1 MSTEERS
8 VNQPEEQP
16 SLSEQRLI
24 RRAKLKELQDAGQ
37 DPFQITKFV
46 VKHHSADIKEGFEA
60 LEGAMTSVA
69 GRIMSKRGMGKAVF
83 CDLQDGKGRIQ
94 LYVRVDE
101 LGEEAFAKFKK
112 TDIGDIVGVEGEVFK
127 TKRGEISVKAHKVT
141 LLSKSLQPLPEK
153 FHGLTDKEMRY
164 RQRYVDLIMNE
175 DVRRAF
181 RIRTAFIKHMRRYLD
196 ERDYLEVETPV
207 LNTISG
213 GATARPFITH
223 HNTLDIDMYMRIAT
237 ELNLKRLT
245 VGGFERVYE
254 IGPVFRAEKHATQRH
269 LNEYTSL
276 DLEMG
281 FLRSFTDLMALEQ
294 GFLRRLVALLRQEY
308 AGELALLGAELPD
321 AQHIPAVRFD
331 EAKRLAAE
339 AYGYA
344 IREPYDLEPEEE
356 QHIGRYAKE
365 VWGSDFVFVTH
376 YPGRKRPFYTMD
388 DPEDPRYTLSFDLLF
403 RGMEI
408 TTGGQRIHNYGQQV
422 EKLKARGMEPED
434 FSGYLLFHK
443 HGAPPHGGLGIGL
456 ERLTMKLCGLE
467 NVREA
472 SLFPRD
478 QSRLEP

>member
-1 MSTEERS
+1 ME
-8 VNQPEEQP
+8 V
-16 SLSEQRLI
+16 L
-24 RRAKLKELQDAGQ
+24 A
-37 DPFQITKFV
+37 TKFDAAV
-46 VKHHSADIKEGFEA
+46 VGRNNRAVTLHGMVHALRDLGGVTFLTLRTREGLVQCVCPRRPEGVREECAVSVSGVLRPEPRAPGGAELAEA
-60 LEGAMTSVA
+60 RFTVLSRPAAPPPVPLSKKSSVSLDTELSLRPVTLRA
-69 GRIMSKRGMGKAVF
+69 PRARAVF
-83 CDLQDGKGRIQ
+83 RIQ
-94 LYVRVDE
+94 AAVC
-101 LGEEAFAKFKK
+101 
-112 TDIGDIVGVEGEVFK
+112 
-127 TKRGEISVKAHKVT
+127 
-141 LLSKSLQPLPEK
+141 
-153 FHGLTDKEMRY
+153 
-164 RQRYVDLIMNE
+164 
-175 DVRRAF
+175 RAF
-181 RIRTAFIKHMRRYLD
+181 REFLQEEGFTEIHTPKLGRAGAEGGSSQFRLD
-196 ERDYLEVETPV
+196 YFGRKAV
-207 LNTISG
+207 LAQSPQLYKQ
-213 GATARPFITH
+213 A
-223 HNTLDIDMYMRIAT
+223 M
-237 ELNLKRLT
+237 
-245 VGGFERVYE
+245 VGVFERVYE

-281 FLRSFTDLMALEQ
+281 FLHSFTDLMALEQ

-321 AQHIPAVRFD
+321 AEHIPAVRFD

-456 ERLTMKLCGLE
+456 ERLTMQLCGLD
-467 NVREA
+467 NIRRA

-478 QSRLEP
+478 RTRLEP

>member
-1 MSTEERS
+1 MEVLATKFDAAVVGRNNRAVTLHGMVHALRDLGGVTFLTLRTREGLVQCVCPRRPEGVREECAVS
-8 VNQPEEQP
+8 VSGLLRPEPRAPGGAELAEARFTVLSRP
-16 SLSEQRLI
+16 AAPPPVPLSKKSSLSMDTELSLRPVTL
-24 RRAKLKELQDAGQ
+24 RAPRA
-37 DPFQITKFV
+37 
-46 VKHHSADIKEGFEA
+46 
-60 LEGAMTSVA
+60 
-69 GRIMSKRGMGKAVF
+69 RAVF
-83 CDLQDGKGRIQ
+83 RIQ
-94 LYVRVDE
+94 AAVC
-101 LGEEAFAKFKK
+101 
-112 TDIGDIVGVEGEVFK
+112 
-127 TKRGEISVKAHKVT
+127 
-141 LLSKSLQPLPEK
+141 
-153 FHGLTDKEMRY
+153 
-164 RQRYVDLIMNE
+164 
-175 DVRRAF
+175 RAF
-181 RIRTAFIKHMRRYLD
+181 REFLQGEGFTEIHTPKLGRAGAEGGSSQFRV
-196 ERDYLEVETPV
+196 DYFGRKAV
-207 LNTISG
+207 LAQSPQLYKQ
-213 GATARPFITH
+213 A
-223 HNTLDIDMYMRIAT
+223 M
-237 ELNLKRLT
+237 
-245 VGGFERVYE
+245 VGVFERVYE

-294 GFLRRLVALLRQEY
+294 GFLRRLVDLLRREY

-331 EAKRLAAE
+331 EAKRLAAD

-403 RGMEI
+403 RGVEI

-456 ERLTMKLCGLE
+456 ERLTMQLCGLD
-467 NVREA
+467 NIRRA

-478 QSRLEP
+478 RTRLEP

>member
-1 MSTEERS
+1 MEVLATKFDAAVVGRNNRAVTLHGMVHALRDLGGVTFLTLRTREGLVQCVCPRRPEGVREECAVS
-8 VNQPEEQP
+8 VSGLLRPEPRAPGGAELAEARFTVLSRP
-16 SLSEQRLI
+16 AAPPPVPLSKKSSLSMDTDLSLRPVTL
-24 RRAKLKELQDAGQ
+24 RAPRA
-37 DPFQITKFV
+37 
-46 VKHHSADIKEGFEA
+46 
-60 LEGAMTSVA
+60 
-69 GRIMSKRGMGKAVF
+69 RAVF
-83 CDLQDGKGRIQ
+83 RIQ
-94 LYVRVDE
+94 AAVC
-101 LGEEAFAKFKK
+101 
-112 TDIGDIVGVEGEVFK
+112 
-127 TKRGEISVKAHKVT
+127 
-141 LLSKSLQPLPEK
+141 
-153 FHGLTDKEMRY
+153 
-164 RQRYVDLIMNE
+164 
-175 DVRRAF
+175 RAF
-181 RIRTAFIKHMRRYLD
+181 REFLQEEDFTEIHTPKLGRAGAEGGSSQFRV
-196 ERDYLEVETPV
+196 DYFGRKAV
-207 LNTISG
+207 LAQS
-213 GATARPFITH
+213 PQ
-223 HNTLDIDMYMRIAT
+223 LYKQVM
-237 ELNLKRLT
+237 
-245 VGGFERVYE
+245 VGVFERVYE

-294 GFLRRLVALLRQEY
+294 GFLRRLVDLLRREY

-331 EAKRLAAE
+331 EAKRLAAD

-403 RGMEI
+403 RGVEI

-456 ERLTMKLCGLE
+456 ERLTMQLCGLD
-467 NVREA
+467 NIRRA

-478 QSRLEP
+478 RTRLEP

>member
-1 MSTEERS
+1 ME
-8 VNQPEEQP
+8 V
-16 SLSEQRLI
+16 L
-24 RRAKLKELQDAGQ
+24 A
-37 DPFQITKFV
+37 TKFDAAV
-46 VKHHSADIKEGFEA
+46 VGRNNRAVTLHGMVHALRDLGGVTFLTLRTREGLVQCVCPRRPEGVREECAVSVSGVLRPEPRAPGGAELAEA
-60 LEGAMTSVA
+60 RGTVLSWPAAPPPVPLSKKSSVSLDTELSLRPVTLRA
-69 GRIMSKRGMGKAVF
+69 PRARAVF
-83 CDLQDGKGRIQ
+83 RIQ
-94 LYVRVDE
+94 AAVC
-101 LGEEAFAKFKK
+101 
-112 TDIGDIVGVEGEVFK
+112 
-127 TKRGEISVKAHKVT
+127 
-141 LLSKSLQPLPEK
+141 
-153 FHGLTDKEMRY
+153 
-164 RQRYVDLIMNE
+164 
-175 DVRRAF
+175 RAF
-181 RIRTAFIKHMRRYLD
+181 REFLQGEGFTEIHTPKLGQAGAEGGSSQFRLD
-196 ERDYLEVETPV
+196 YFGRKAV
-207 LNTISG
+207 LAQSPQLYKQ
-213 GATARPFITH
+213 A
-223 HNTLDIDMYMRIAT
+223 M
-237 ELNLKRLT
+237 
-245 VGGFERVYE
+245 VGVFERVYE

-281 FLRSFTDLMALEQ
+281 FLHSFTDLMALEQ

-321 AQHIPAVRFD
+321 AEHIPAVRFD

-456 ERLTMKLCGLE
+456 ERLTMQLCGLD
-467 NVREA
+467 NIRRA

-478 QSRLEP
+478 RTRLEP

>member
-1 MSTEERS
+1 ME
-8 VNQPEEQP
+8 V
-16 SLSEQRLI
+16 L
-24 RRAKLKELQDAGQ
+24 A
-37 DPFQITKFV
+37 TKFDAAV
-46 VKHHSADIKEGFEA
+46 VGRNNRAVTLHGMVHALRDLGGVTFLTLRTREG
-60 LEGAMTSVA
+60 LIQCVCPRRPEGVREECAVSVSGLLRPEPRA
-69 GRIMSKRGMGKAVF
+69 PGGAELAETRCTVLSRPAAPPPVPLSKKSPLSLDTELSLRPVTLRAPRARAVF
-83 CDLQDGKGRIQ
+83 RIQ
-94 LYVRVDE
+94 AAVC
-101 LGEEAFAKFKK
+101 
-112 TDIGDIVGVEGEVFK
+112 
-127 TKRGEISVKAHKVT
+127 
-141 LLSKSLQPLPEK
+141 
-153 FHGLTDKEMRY
+153 
-164 RQRYVDLIMNE
+164 
-175 DVRRAF
+175 RAF
-181 RIRTAFIKHMRRYLD
+181 REFLQGEGFTEIHTPKLGRAGAEGGSSQFRLD
-196 ERDYLEVETPV
+196 YFGRKAV
-207 LNTISG
+207 LAQSPQLYKQ
-213 GATARPFITH
+213 A
-223 HNTLDIDMYMRIAT
+223 M
-237 ELNLKRLT
+237 
-245 VGGFERVYE
+245 VGVFERVYE

-281 FLRSFTDLMALEQ
+281 FLHSFTDLMALEQ

-321 AQHIPAVRFD
+321 AEHIPAVRFD

-456 ERLTMKLCGLE
+456 ERLTMQLCGLD
-467 NVREA
+467 NIRRA

-478 QSRLEP
+478 RTRLEP

>member
-1 MSTEERS
+1 MDVPATKCDAAVVGRNNRAVTLHGMVHALRDLGGVTFLTLRTREGLVQCVCPRRPEGVREECAVS
-8 VNQPEEQP
+8 VSGLLRPEPRAPGGAELAEARFTVLSRHAAP
-16 SLSEQRLI
+16 PPVPLSKKSSLSMDTELSLRPVTL
-24 RRAKLKELQDAGQ
+24 RAPRA
-37 DPFQITKFV
+37 
-46 VKHHSADIKEGFEA
+46 
-60 LEGAMTSVA
+60 
-69 GRIMSKRGMGKAVF
+69 RAVF
-83 CDLQDGKGRIQ
+83 RIQ
-94 LYVRVDE
+94 AAVC
-101 LGEEAFAKFKK
+101 
-112 TDIGDIVGVEGEVFK
+112 
-127 TKRGEISVKAHKVT
+127 
-141 LLSKSLQPLPEK
+141 
-153 FHGLTDKEMRY
+153 
-164 RQRYVDLIMNE
+164 
-175 DVRRAF
+175 RAF
-181 RIRTAFIKHMRRYLD
+181 REFLQEEDFTEIHTPKLGRAGAEGGSSQFRV
-196 ERDYLEVETPV
+196 DYFGRKAV
-207 LNTISG
+207 LAQS
-213 GATARPFITH
+213 PQ
-223 HNTLDIDMYMRIAT
+223 LYKQVM
-237 ELNLKRLT
+237 
-245 VGGFERVYE
+245 VGVFERVYE

-294 GFLRRLVALLRQEY
+294 GFLRRLVDLLRREY

-403 RGMEI
+403 RGVEI

-422 EKLKARGMEPED
+422 EKLKALGMEPED

-456 ERLTMKLCGLE
+456 ERLTMQLCGLD
-467 NVREA
+467 NIRRA

-478 QSRLEP
+478 RTRLEP

>member
-1 MSTEERS
+1 ME
-8 VNQPEEQP
+8 V
-16 SLSEQRLI
+16 L
-24 RRAKLKELQDAGQ
+24 A
-37 DPFQITKFV
+37 TKFDAAV
-46 VKHHSADIKEGFEA
+46 VGRNNRAVTLHGMVHALRDLGGVTFLTLRTREGLVQCVCPRRPEGVREECAVSVSGLLRPEPRAPGGAELAEA
-60 LEGAMTSVA
+60 RFTVLSRPAAPPPVPLSKKSSVSLDTELSLRPVTLRA
-69 GRIMSKRGMGKAVF
+69 PRARAVF
-83 CDLQDGKGRIQ
+83 RIQ
-94 LYVRVDE
+94 
-101 LGEEAFAKFKK
+101 AA
-112 TDIGDIVGVEGEVFK
+112 IC
-127 TKRGEISVKAHKVT
+127 
-141 LLSKSLQPLPEK
+141 
-153 FHGLTDKEMRY
+153 
-164 RQRYVDLIMNE
+164 
-175 DVRRAF
+175 RAF
-181 RIRTAFIKHMRRYLD
+181 REFLQEEGFTEIHTPKLGRAGAEGGSSQFRV
-196 ERDYLEVETPV
+196 DYFGRKAV
-207 LNTISG
+207 LAQS
-213 GATARPFITH
+213 PQ
-223 HNTLDIDMYMRIAT
+223 LYKQVM
-237 ELNLKRLT
+237 
-245 VGGFERVYE
+245 VGVFERVYE

-281 FLRSFTDLMALEQ
+281 FLHSFTDLMALEQ

-321 AQHIPAVRFD
+321 AEHIPAVRFD

-456 ERLTMKLCGLE
+456 ERLTMQLCGLD
-467 NVREA
+467 NIRRA

-478 QSRLEP
+478 RTRLEP

>member
-1 MSTEERS
+1 ME
-8 VNQPEEQP
+8 V
-16 SLSEQRLI
+16 L
-24 RRAKLKELQDAGQ
+24 A
-37 DPFQITKFV
+37 TKFDAAV
-46 VKHHSADIKEGFEA
+46 VGRNNRAVTLHGMVHALRDLGGVTFLTLRTREGLIQCVCPRRPEGVREECAVSVSGLLRPEPRARGGAELAEA
-60 LEGAMTSVA
+60 RCTVLSWPAAPPPVPLSKKSSVSLDTELSLRPVTLRA
-69 GRIMSKRGMGKAVF
+69 PRARAVF
-83 CDLQDGKGRIQ
+83 RIQ
-94 LYVRVDE
+94 AAVC
-101 LGEEAFAKFKK
+101 
-112 TDIGDIVGVEGEVFK
+112 
-127 TKRGEISVKAHKVT
+127 
-141 LLSKSLQPLPEK
+141 
-153 FHGLTDKEMRY
+153 
-164 RQRYVDLIMNE
+164 
-175 DVRRAF
+175 RAF
-181 RIRTAFIKHMRRYLD
+181 REFLQGEGFTEIHTPKLGQAGAEGGSSQFRLD
-196 ERDYLEVETPV
+196 YFGRKAV
-207 LNTISG
+207 LAQSPQLYKQ
-213 GATARPFITH
+213 A
-223 HNTLDIDMYMRIAT
+223 M
-237 ELNLKRLT
+237 
-245 VGGFERVYE
+245 VGVFERVYE

-281 FLRSFTDLMALEQ
+281 FLHSFTDLMALEQ

-321 AQHIPAVRFD
+321 AEHIPAVRFD

-456 ERLTMKLCGLE
+456 ERLTMQLCGLD
-467 NVREA
+467 NIRRA

-478 QSRLEP
+478 RTRLEP

>member
-1 MSTEERS
+1 MEVLATKFDAAVVGRNNRAVTLHGMVHALRDLGGVTFLTLRTREGLVQCVCPRRPEGVREECAVS
-8 VNQPEEQP
+8 VSGVLRPEPRAPGGAELAEARFTVLSRP
-16 SLSEQRLI
+16 AAPPPVPLSKKSSLSMDTELSLRPVTL
-24 RRAKLKELQDAGQ
+24 RAPRA
-37 DPFQITKFV
+37 
-46 VKHHSADIKEGFEA
+46 
-60 LEGAMTSVA
+60 
-69 GRIMSKRGMGKAVF
+69 RAVF
-83 CDLQDGKGRIQ
+83 RIQ
-94 LYVRVDE
+94 AAVC
-101 LGEEAFAKFKK
+101 
-112 TDIGDIVGVEGEVFK
+112 
-127 TKRGEISVKAHKVT
+127 
-141 LLSKSLQPLPEK
+141 
-153 FHGLTDKEMRY
+153 
-164 RQRYVDLIMNE
+164 
-175 DVRRAF
+175 RAF
-181 RIRTAFIKHMRRYLD
+181 REFLQEEGFTEIHTPKLGRAGAEGGSSQFRV
-196 ERDYLEVETPV
+196 DYFGRKAV
-207 LNTISG
+207 LAQS
-213 GATARPFITH
+213 PQ
-223 HNTLDIDMYMRIAT
+223 LYKQVM
-237 ELNLKRLT
+237 
-245 VGGFERVYE
+245 VGVFERVYE

-281 FLRSFTDLMALEQ
+281 FLHSFTDLMALEQ

-339 AYGYA
+339 AYGYT

-456 ERLTMKLCGLE
+456 ERLTMQLCGLD
-467 NVREA
+467 NIRRA

-478 QSRLEP
+478 RTRLEP

>member
-1 MSTEERS
+1 MEVLATKFDAAVVGRNNRAVTLHGMVHALRDLGGVTFLTLRTREGLVQCVCPRRPEGVREECAVS
-8 VNQPEEQP
+8 VSSVLRPESRAPGGAELAEARCTVLSRP
-16 SLSEQRLI
+16 AAPPPVPLSKKSSLSMDTELSLRPVTL
-24 RRAKLKELQDAGQ
+24 RAPRA
-37 DPFQITKFV
+37 
-46 VKHHSADIKEGFEA
+46 
-60 LEGAMTSVA
+60 
-69 GRIMSKRGMGKAVF
+69 RAVF
-83 CDLQDGKGRIQ
+83 RIQ
-94 LYVRVDE
+94 AAVC
-101 LGEEAFAKFKK
+101 
-112 TDIGDIVGVEGEVFK
+112 
-127 TKRGEISVKAHKVT
+127 
-141 LLSKSLQPLPEK
+141 
-153 FHGLTDKEMRY
+153 
-164 RQRYVDLIMNE
+164 
-175 DVRRAF
+175 RAF
-181 RIRTAFIKHMRRYLD
+181 REFLQGEGFTEIHTPKLGQAGAEGGSSQFRLD
-196 ERDYLEVETPV
+196 YFGRKAV
-207 LNTISG
+207 LAQSPQLYKQ
-213 GATARPFITH
+213 A
-223 HNTLDIDMYMRIAT
+223 M
-237 ELNLKRLT
+237 
-245 VGGFERVYE
+245 VGVFERVYE

-281 FLRSFTDLMALEQ
+281 FLHSFTDLMALEQ

-321 AQHIPAVRFD
+321 AEHIPAVRFD

-456 ERLTMKLCGLE
+456 ERLTMQLCGLD
-467 NVREA
+467 NIRRA

-478 QSRLEP
+478 RTRLEP

>member
-1 MSTEERS
+1 ME
-8 VNQPEEQP
+8 V
-16 SLSEQRLI
+16 L
-24 RRAKLKELQDAGQ
+24 A
-37 DPFQITKFV
+37 TKFDAAV
-46 VKHHSADIKEGFEA
+46 VGRNNRAVTLHEMVHALRDLGGVTFLTLRTREGLVQCVCPRRPEGVREECAVSVSGVLRPEPRAPGGAELAEA
-60 LEGAMTSVA
+60 RFTVLSRPAAPPPVPLSKKSSVSLDTELSLRPVTLRA
-69 GRIMSKRGMGKAVF
+69 PRARAVF
-83 CDLQDGKGRIQ
+83 RIQ
-94 LYVRVDE
+94 AAVC
-101 LGEEAFAKFKK
+101 
-112 TDIGDIVGVEGEVFK
+112 
-127 TKRGEISVKAHKVT
+127 
-141 LLSKSLQPLPEK
+141 
-153 FHGLTDKEMRY
+153 
-164 RQRYVDLIMNE
+164 
-175 DVRRAF
+175 RAF
-181 RIRTAFIKHMRRYLD
+181 REFLQEEGFTEIHTPKLGRAGAEGGSSQFRLD
-196 ERDYLEVETPV
+196 YFGRKAV
-207 LNTISG
+207 LAQSPQLYKQ
-213 GATARPFITH
+213 A
-223 HNTLDIDMYMRIAT
+223 M
-237 ELNLKRLT
+237 
-245 VGGFERVYE
+245 VGVFERVYE

-281 FLRSFTDLMALEQ
+281 FLHSFTDLMALEQ

-321 AQHIPAVRFD
+321 AEHIPAVRFD

-456 ERLTMKLCGLE
+456 ERLTMQLCGLD
-467 NVREA
+467 NIRRA

-478 QSRLEP
+478 RTRLEP

>member
-1 MSTEERS
+1 MEVLATKFDAAVVGRNNRAVTLHGMVHALRDLGGVTFLTLRTREGLVQCVCPRRPEGVREECAVS
-8 VNQPEEQP
+8 VSGLLRPEPRAPGGAELAEARFTVLSRP
-16 SLSEQRLI
+16 AAPPPVPLSKKSSLSMDTELSLRPVTL
-24 RRAKLKELQDAGQ
+24 RAPRA
-37 DPFQITKFV
+37 
-46 VKHHSADIKEGFEA
+46 
-60 LEGAMTSVA
+60 
-69 GRIMSKRGMGKAVF
+69 RAVF
-83 CDLQDGKGRIQ
+83 RIQ
-94 LYVRVDE
+94 AAVC
-101 LGEEAFAKFKK
+101 
-112 TDIGDIVGVEGEVFK
+112 
-127 TKRGEISVKAHKVT
+127 
-141 LLSKSLQPLPEK
+141 
-153 FHGLTDKEMRY
+153 
-164 RQRYVDLIMNE
+164 
-175 DVRRAF
+175 RAF
-181 RIRTAFIKHMRRYLD
+181 REFLQEEDFTEIHTPKLGRAGAEGGSSQFRV
-196 ERDYLEVETPV
+196 DYFGRKAV
-207 LNTISG
+207 LAQS
-213 GATARPFITH
+213 PQ
-223 HNTLDIDMYMRIAT
+223 LYKQVM
-237 ELNLKRLT
+237 
-245 VGGFERVYE
+245 VGVFERVYE

-294 GFLRRLVALLRQEY
+294 GFLRRLVDLLRREY

-331 EAKRLAAE
+331 EAKRLAAD

-403 RGMEI
+403 RGVEI

-434 FSGYLLFHK
+434 FSGYLLFHR

-456 ERLTMKLCGLE
+456 ERLTMQLCGLD
-467 NVREA
+467 NIRRA

-478 QSRLEP
+478 RTRLGP

>member
-1 MSTEERS
+1 ME
-8 VNQPEEQP
+8 V
-16 SLSEQRLI
+16 L
-24 RRAKLKELQDAGQ
+24 A
-37 DPFQITKFV
+37 TKFDAAV
-46 VKHHSADIKEGFEA
+46 VGRNNRAVTLHGMVHALRDLGGVTFLTLRTREGLVQCVCPRRPEGVREECAVSVSGLLRPEPRAPGGAELAEA
-60 LEGAMTSVA
+60 RFTVLSRPAAPPPVPLSKKSSVSLDTELSLRPVTLRA
-69 GRIMSKRGMGKAVF
+69 PRARAVF
-83 CDLQDGKGRIQ
+83 RIQ
-94 LYVRVDE
+94 AAVC
-101 LGEEAFAKFKK
+101 
-112 TDIGDIVGVEGEVFK
+112 
-127 TKRGEISVKAHKVT
+127 
-141 LLSKSLQPLPEK
+141 
-153 FHGLTDKEMRY
+153 
-164 RQRYVDLIMNE
+164 
-175 DVRRAF
+175 RAF
-181 RIRTAFIKHMRRYLD
+181 REFLQGEGFTEIHTPKLGQAGAEGGSSQFRLD
-196 ERDYLEVETPV
+196 YFGRKAV
-207 LNTISG
+207 LAQS
-213 GATARPFITH
+213 PQ
-223 HNTLDIDMYMRIAT
+223 LYKQVM
-237 ELNLKRLT
+237 
-245 VGGFERVYE
+245 VGVFERVYE

-281 FLRSFTDLMALEQ
+281 FLHSFTDLMALEQ

-321 AQHIPAVRFD
+321 AEHIPAVRFD

-456 ERLTMKLCGLE
+456 ERLTMQLCGLD
-467 NVREA
+467 NIRRA

-478 QSRLEP
+478 RTRLEP

>member
-1 MSTEERS
+1 MEVLATKFDAAVVGRNNRAVTLHGMVHALRDLGGVTFLTLRTREGLVQCVCPRRPEGVREECAVS
-8 VNQPEEQP
+8 VSGLLRPEPRAPGGAELAEARFTVLSRP
-16 SLSEQRLI
+16 AAPPPVPLSKKSSLSMDTELSLRPVTL
-24 RRAKLKELQDAGQ
+24 RAPRA
-37 DPFQITKFV
+37 
-46 VKHHSADIKEGFEA
+46 
-60 LEGAMTSVA
+60 
-69 GRIMSKRGMGKAVF
+69 RAVF
-83 CDLQDGKGRIQ
+83 RIQ
-94 LYVRVDE
+94 AAVC
-101 LGEEAFAKFKK
+101 
-112 TDIGDIVGVEGEVFK
+112 
-127 TKRGEISVKAHKVT
+127 
-141 LLSKSLQPLPEK
+141 
-153 FHGLTDKEMRY
+153 
-164 RQRYVDLIMNE
+164 
-175 DVRRAF
+175 RAF
-181 RIRTAFIKHMRRYLD
+181 REFLQEEDFTEIHTPKLGRAGAEGGSSQFRV
-196 ERDYLEVETPV
+196 DYFGRKAV
-207 LNTISG
+207 LAQSPQLYKQ
-213 GATARPFITH
+213 A
-223 HNTLDIDMYMRIAT
+223 M
-237 ELNLKRLT
+237 
-245 VGGFERVYE
+245 VGVFERVYE

-321 AQHIPAVRFD
+321 AEHIPAVRFD

-456 ERLTMKLCGLE
+456 ERLTMQLCGLD
-467 NVREA
+467 NIRRA

-478 QSRLEP
+478 RTRLEP

>member
-1 MSTEERS
+1 MASVAHDGAILGGTAEFIPSRS
-8 VNQPEEQP
+8 WKTGFGIFFI
-16 SLSEQRLI
+16 LF
-24 RRAKLKELQDAGQ
+24 LQKGVIGMEVLA
-37 DPFQITKFV
+37 TKFDAAV
-46 VKHHSADIKEGFEA
+46 VGRNNRAVTLHGMVHALRDLGGVTFLTLRTREGLVQCVCPRRPEGVREECAVSVSGVLRPEPRAPGGAELAEA
-60 LEGAMTSVA
+60 RFTVLSRPAAPPPVPL
-69 GRIMSKRGMGKAVF
+69 SKKSPLGLDTELSLRPVTLRTPRARAVF
-83 CDLQDGKGRIQ
+83 RIQ
-94 LYVRVDE
+94 AAVC
-101 LGEEAFAKFKK
+101 
-112 TDIGDIVGVEGEVFK
+112 
-127 TKRGEISVKAHKVT
+127 
-141 LLSKSLQPLPEK
+141 
-153 FHGLTDKEMRY
+153 
-164 RQRYVDLIMNE
+164 
-175 DVRRAF
+175 RAF
-181 RIRTAFIKHMRRYLD
+181 REFLQEEGFTEIHTPKLGRAGAEGGSSQFRV
-196 ERDYLEVETPV
+196 DYFGRKAV
-207 LNTISG
+207 LAQSPQLYKQI
-213 GATARPFITH
+213 
-223 HNTLDIDMYMRIAT
+223 M
-237 ELNLKRLT
+237 
-245 VGGFERVYE
+245 VGVFERVYE

-281 FLRSFTDLMALEQ
+281 FLHSFTDLMALEQ
-294 GFLRRLVALLRQEY
+294 GFLRRLVALLRREY

-408 TTGGQRIHNYGQQV
+408 TTGGQRIHNYDQQV

-456 ERLTMKLCGLE
+456 ERLTMQLCGLD
-467 NVREA
+467 NIRRA

-478 QSRLEP
+478 RIRLEP

>member
-1 MSTEERS
+1 MEVLATKFDAAVVGRNNRAVTLHGMVHALRDLGGVTFLTLRTREGLVQCVCPRRPEGVREECAVS
-8 VNQPEEQP
+8 VSGLLRPEPRAPGGAELAEARFTVLSRP
-16 SLSEQRLI
+16 AAPPPVPLSKKSSLSMDTELSLRPVTL
-24 RRAKLKELQDAGQ
+24 RAPRA
-37 DPFQITKFV
+37 
-46 VKHHSADIKEGFEA
+46 
-60 LEGAMTSVA
+60 
-69 GRIMSKRGMGKAVF
+69 RAVF
-83 CDLQDGKGRIQ
+83 RIQ
-94 LYVRVDE
+94 AAVC
-101 LGEEAFAKFKK
+101 
-112 TDIGDIVGVEGEVFK
+112 
-127 TKRGEISVKAHKVT
+127 
-141 LLSKSLQPLPEK
+141 
-153 FHGLTDKEMRY
+153 
-164 RQRYVDLIMNE
+164 
-175 DVRRAF
+175 RAF
-181 RIRTAFIKHMRRYLD
+181 REFLQEEDFTEIHTPKLGRAGAEGGSSQFRV
-196 ERDYLEVETPV
+196 DYFGRKAV
-207 LNTISG
+207 LAQS
-213 GATARPFITH
+213 PQ
-223 HNTLDIDMYMRIAT
+223 LYKQVM
-237 ELNLKRLT
+237 
-245 VGGFERVYE
+245 VGVFERVYE
-254 IGPVFRAEKHATQRH
+254 IVPVFRAEKHATQRH

-294 GFLRRLVALLRQEY
+294 GFLRRLVDLLRREY

-331 EAKRLAAE
+331 EAKRLAAD

-403 RGMEI
+403 RGVEI

-456 ERLTMKLCGLE
+456 ERLTMQLCGLD
-467 NVREA
+467 NIRRA

-478 QSRLEP
+478 RTRLEP

>member
-1 MSTEERS
+1 ME
-8 VNQPEEQP
+8 V
-16 SLSEQRLI
+16 L
-24 RRAKLKELQDAGQ
+24 A
-37 DPFQITKFV
+37 TKFDAAV
-46 VKHHSADIKEGFEA
+46 VGRNNRAVTLHGMVHALRDLGGVTFLTLRTREGLIQCVCPRRPEGVREECAVSVSGLLRPEPRAPGGAELAEA
-60 LEGAMTSVA
+60 RFTVLSRPAAPPPVPL
-69 GRIMSKRGMGKAVF
+69 SKKSPLSLDTELSLRPVTLRAPRARAVF
-83 CDLQDGKGRIQ
+83 RIQ
-94 LYVRVDE
+94 AAVC
-101 LGEEAFAKFKK
+101 
-112 TDIGDIVGVEGEVFK
+112 
-127 TKRGEISVKAHKVT
+127 
-141 LLSKSLQPLPEK
+141 
-153 FHGLTDKEMRY
+153 
-164 RQRYVDLIMNE
+164 
-175 DVRRAF
+175 RAF
-181 RIRTAFIKHMRRYLD
+181 REFLQGEGFTEIHTPKLGRAGAEGGSSQFRLD
-196 ERDYLEVETPV
+196 YFGRKAV
-207 LNTISG
+207 LAQSPQLYKQ
-213 GATARPFITH
+213 A
-223 HNTLDIDMYMRIAT
+223 M
-237 ELNLKRLT
+237 
-245 VGGFERVYE
+245 VGVFERVYE

-281 FLRSFTDLMALEQ
+281 FLHSFTDLMALEQ
-294 GFLRRLVALLRQEY
+294 GFLRRLVDLLRREY

-331 EAKRLAAE
+331 EAKRLAAD

-403 RGMEI
+403 RGVEI

-456 ERLTMKLCGLE
+456 ERLTMQLCGLD
-467 NVREA
+467 NIRRA

-478 QSRLEP
+478 RTRLEP

>member
-1 MSTEERS
+1 ME
-8 VNQPEEQP
+8 V
-16 SLSEQRLI
+16 L
-24 RRAKLKELQDAGQ
+24 A
-37 DPFQITKFV
+37 TKFDAAV
-46 VKHHSADIKEGFEA
+46 VGRNNRAVTLHGMVHALRDLGGVTFLTLRTREGLIQCVCPRRPEGVREECAVSVSGLLRPEPRAPGGAELAEA
-60 LEGAMTSVA
+60 RFTVLSRPAAPPPVPL
-69 GRIMSKRGMGKAVF
+69 SKKSPLSLDTELSLRPVTLRAPRARAVF
-83 CDLQDGKGRIQ
+83 RIQ
-94 LYVRVDE
+94 AAVC
-101 LGEEAFAKFKK
+101 
-112 TDIGDIVGVEGEVFK
+112 
-127 TKRGEISVKAHKVT
+127 
-141 LLSKSLQPLPEK
+141 
-153 FHGLTDKEMRY
+153 
-164 RQRYVDLIMNE
+164 
-175 DVRRAF
+175 RAF
-181 RIRTAFIKHMRRYLD
+181 REFLQGEGFTEIHTPKLGRAGAEGGSSQFRLD
-196 ERDYLEVETPV
+196 YFGRKAV
-207 LNTISG
+207 LAQSPQLYKQ
-213 GATARPFITH
+213 A
-223 HNTLDIDMYMRIAT
+223 M
-237 ELNLKRLT
+237 
-245 VGGFERVYE
+245 VGVFERVYE

-308 AGELALLGAELPD
+308 AGELALLGAELP
-321 AQHIPAVRFD
+321 AAEHIPAVRFD

-456 ERLTMKLCGLE
+456 ERLTMQLCGLD
-467 NVREA
+467 NIRRA

-478 QSRLEP
+478 RTRLEP

>member
-1 MSTEERS
+1 MEFLKGAPKTQRLELKDILGGAHRNETVQVAGMVHARQTVGGGLTFLKLRKRDGILQCTCAEGVDVSGVPEEAAVVVTGTLREEPRAPGGVELAAQAVEVLSRPEAPLPVPVPKARLNINLDTELGLRPVVLRHLRERS
-8 VNQPEEQP
+8 VFKVQE
-16 SLSEQRLI
+16 
-24 RRAKLKELQDAGQ
+24 
-37 DPFQITKFV
+37 
-46 VKHHSADIKEGFEA
+46 
-60 LEGAMTSVA
+60 
-69 GRIMSKRGMGKAVF
+69 
-83 CDLQDGKGRIQ
+83 C
-94 LYVRVDE
+94 
-101 LGEEAFAKFKK
+101 LG
-112 TDIGDIVGVEGEVFK
+112 
-127 TKRGEISVKAHKVT
+127 
-141 LLSKSLQPLPEK
+141 
-153 FHGLTDKEMRY
+153 
-164 RQRYVDLIMNE
+164 
-175 DVRRAF
+175 RAF
-181 RIRTAFIKHMRRYLD
+181 REYLQGQGFTEVHTPKIVHAGAEGGSNIFRLDYFGRKAFLAQSPQFYKQTM
-196 ERDYLEVETPV
+196 
-207 LNTISG
+207 
-213 GATARPFITH
+213 
-223 HNTLDIDMYMRIAT
+223 
-237 ELNLKRLT
+237 
-245 VGGFERVYE
+245 VGVFDRVFEAA
-254 IGPVFRAEKHATQRH
+254 PVFRAEKHATQRH

-294 GFLRRLVALLRQEY
+294 GFLRRLVDLLRREY

-331 EAKRLAAE
+331 EAKRLAAD

-403 RGMEI
+403 RGVEI

-456 ERLTMKLCGLE
+456 ERLTMQLCGLD
-467 NVREA
+467 NIRRA

-478 QSRLEP
+478 RTRLEP

>member
-1 MSTEERS
+1 MEVLATKFDAAVVGRNNRAVTLHGMVHALRDLGGVTFLTLRTREGLIQCVCPRRPEGVREECAVS
-8 VNQPEEQP
+8 VSGLLRPEPRAPGGAELAEARFTVLSRP
-16 SLSEQRLI
+16 AAPPPVPLSKKSSLSMDTELSLRPVTL
-24 RRAKLKELQDAGQ
+24 RAPRA
-37 DPFQITKFV
+37 
-46 VKHHSADIKEGFEA
+46 
-60 LEGAMTSVA
+60 
-69 GRIMSKRGMGKAVF
+69 RAVF
-83 CDLQDGKGRIQ
+83 RIQ
-94 LYVRVDE
+94 AAVC
-101 LGEEAFAKFKK
+101 
-112 TDIGDIVGVEGEVFK
+112 
-127 TKRGEISVKAHKVT
+127 
-141 LLSKSLQPLPEK
+141 
-153 FHGLTDKEMRY
+153 
-164 RQRYVDLIMNE
+164 
-175 DVRRAF
+175 RAF
-181 RIRTAFIKHMRRYLD
+181 REFLQEEDFTEIHTPKLGRAGAEGGSSQFRV
-196 ERDYLEVETPV
+196 DYFGRKAV
-207 LNTISG
+207 LAQS
-213 GATARPFITH
+213 PQ
-223 HNTLDIDMYMRIAT
+223 LYKQVM
-237 ELNLKRLT
+237 
-245 VGGFERVYE
+245 VGVFERVYE

-281 FLRSFTDLMALEQ
+281 FLHSFTDLMALEQ
-294 GFLRRLVALLRQEY
+294 GFLRRLVDLLRREY

-403 RGMEI
+403 RGVEI

-456 ERLTMKLCGLE
+456 ERLTMQLCGLD
-467 NVREA
+467 NIRRA

-478 QSRLEP
+478 RTRLEP

>member
-1 MSTEERS
+1 MEVLATKFDAAVVGRNNRAVTLHGMVHALRDLGGVTFLTLRTREGLVQCVCPRRPEGVREECAVS
-8 VNQPEEQP
+8 VSGLLRPEPRAPGGAELAEARFTVLSRP
-16 SLSEQRLI
+16 AAPPPVPLSKKSSLSMDTELSLRPVTL
-24 RRAKLKELQDAGQ
+24 RAPRA
-37 DPFQITKFV
+37 
-46 VKHHSADIKEGFEA
+46 
-60 LEGAMTSVA
+60 
-69 GRIMSKRGMGKAVF
+69 RAVF
-83 CDLQDGKGRIQ
+83 RIQ
-94 LYVRVDE
+94 AAVC
-101 LGEEAFAKFKK
+101 
-112 TDIGDIVGVEGEVFK
+112 
-127 TKRGEISVKAHKVT
+127 
-141 LLSKSLQPLPEK
+141 
-153 FHGLTDKEMRY
+153 
-164 RQRYVDLIMNE
+164 
-175 DVRRAF
+175 RAF
-181 RIRTAFIKHMRRYLD
+181 REFLQEEDSTEIHTPKLGRAGAEGGSSQFRV
-196 ERDYLEVETPV
+196 DYFGRKAV
-207 LNTISG
+207 LAQS
-213 GATARPFITH
+213 PQ
-223 HNTLDIDMYMRIAT
+223 LYKQVM
-237 ELNLKRLT
+237 
-245 VGGFERVYE
+245 VGVFERVYE

-294 GFLRRLVALLRQEY
+294 GFLRRLVDLLRREY

-331 EAKRLAAE
+331 EAKRLAAD

-403 RGMEI
+403 RGVEI

-456 ERLTMKLCGLE
+456 ERLTMQLCGLD
-467 NVREA
+467 NIRRA

-478 QSRLEP
+478 RTRLEP

>member
-1 MSTEERS
+1 MDVLATKFDAAVVGRNNRAVTLHGMVHALRDLGGVTFLTLRTREGLVQCVCPRRPEGVREECAVS
-8 VNQPEEQP
+8 VSGVLRPEPRAPGGAELAEARFTVLSRP
-16 SLSEQRLI
+16 AAPPPVPLSKKSSLSMDTELSLRPVTL
-24 RRAKLKELQDAGQ
+24 RAPRA
-37 DPFQITKFV
+37 
-46 VKHHSADIKEGFEA
+46 
-60 LEGAMTSVA
+60 
-69 GRIMSKRGMGKAVF
+69 RAVF
-83 CDLQDGKGRIQ
+83 RIQ
-94 LYVRVDE
+94 AAVC
-101 LGEEAFAKFKK
+101 
-112 TDIGDIVGVEGEVFK
+112 
-127 TKRGEISVKAHKVT
+127 
-141 LLSKSLQPLPEK
+141 
-153 FHGLTDKEMRY
+153 
-164 RQRYVDLIMNE
+164 
-175 DVRRAF
+175 RAF
-181 RIRTAFIKHMRRYLD
+181 REFLQEEDFTEIHTPKLGRAGAEGGSSQFRV
-196 ERDYLEVETPV
+196 DYFGRKAV
-207 LNTISG
+207 LAQSPQLYKQ
-213 GATARPFITH
+213 A
-223 HNTLDIDMYMRIAT
+223 M
-237 ELNLKRLT
+237 
-245 VGGFERVYE
+245 VGVFERVYE

-281 FLRSFTDLMALEQ
+281 FLHSFTDLMALEQ

-321 AQHIPAVRFD
+321 AEHIPAVRFD

-456 ERLTMKLCGLE
+456 ERLTMQLCGLD
-467 NVREA
+467 NIRRA

-478 QSRLEP
+478 RTRLEP

>member
-1 MSTEERS
+1 MEVLATKFDAAVVGRNNRAVTLHGMVHALRDLGGVTFLTLRTREGLVQCVCPRRPEGVREECAVS
-8 VNQPEEQP
+8 VSGLLRPEPRAPGGAELAEARFTVLSRP
-16 SLSEQRLI
+16 AAPPPVPLSKKSSLSMDTELSLRPVTL
-24 RRAKLKELQDAGQ
+24 RAPRA
-37 DPFQITKFV
+37 
-46 VKHHSADIKEGFEA
+46 
-60 LEGAMTSVA
+60 
-69 GRIMSKRGMGKAVF
+69 RAVF
-83 CDLQDGKGRIQ
+83 RIQ
-94 LYVRVDE
+94 AAVC
-101 LGEEAFAKFKK
+101 
-112 TDIGDIVGVEGEVFK
+112 
-127 TKRGEISVKAHKVT
+127 
-141 LLSKSLQPLPEK
+141 
-153 FHGLTDKEMRY
+153 
-164 RQRYVDLIMNE
+164 
-175 DVRRAF
+175 RAF
-181 RIRTAFIKHMRRYLD
+181 REFLQEEDFTEIHTPKLGRAGAEGGSSQFRV
-196 ERDYLEVETPV
+196 DYFGRKAV
-207 LNTISG
+207 LAQSPQLYKQV
-213 GATARPFITH
+213 R
-223 HNTLDIDMYMRIAT
+223 
-237 ELNLKRLT
+237 
-245 VGGFERVYE
+245 VGVFERVYE

-294 GFLRRLVALLRQEY
+294 GFLRRLVDLLRREY

-331 EAKRLAAE
+331 EAKRLAAD

-403 RGMEI
+403 RGVEI

-456 ERLTMKLCGLE
+456 ERLTMQLCGLD
-467 NVREA
+467 NIRRA

-478 QSRLEP
+478 RTRLEP

>member
-1 MSTEERS
+1 MEVLATKFDAAVVGRNNRAVTLHGMVHALRDLGGVTFLTLRTREGLVQCVCPRRPEGVREECAVS
-8 VNQPEEQP
+8 VSGLLRPEPRAPGGAELAEARFTVLSRP
-16 SLSEQRLI
+16 AAPPPVPLSKKSSLSMDTELSLRPVTL
-24 RRAKLKELQDAGQ
+24 RAPRA
-37 DPFQITKFV
+37 
-46 VKHHSADIKEGFEA
+46 
-60 LEGAMTSVA
+60 
-69 GRIMSKRGMGKAVF
+69 RAVF
-83 CDLQDGKGRIQ
+83 RIQ
-94 LYVRVDE
+94 AAVC
-101 LGEEAFAKFKK
+101 
-112 TDIGDIVGVEGEVFK
+112 
-127 TKRGEISVKAHKVT
+127 
-141 LLSKSLQPLPEK
+141 
-153 FHGLTDKEMRY
+153 
-164 RQRYVDLIMNE
+164 
-175 DVRRAF
+175 RAF
-181 RIRTAFIKHMRRYLD
+181 REFLQEEDFTEIHTPKLGRAGAEGGSSQFRV
-196 ERDYLEVETPV
+196 DYFGRKAV
-207 LNTISG
+207 LAQS
-213 GATARPFITH
+213 PQ
-223 HNTLDIDMYMRIAT
+223 LYKQVM
-237 ELNLKRLT
+237 
-245 VGGFERVYE
+245 VGVFERVYE

-294 GFLRRLVALLRQEY
+294 GFLRRLVDLLRREY

-331 EAKRLAAE
+331 EAKRLAAD

-403 RGMEI
+403 RGVEI

-456 ERLTMKLCGLE
+456 ERLTMQLCGLD
-467 NVREA
+467 NIRRA

-478 QSRLEP
+478 RTRHEP

>member
-1 MSTEERS
+1 ME
-8 VNQPEEQP
+8 V
-16 SLSEQRLI
+16 L
-24 RRAKLKELQDAGQ
+24 A
-37 DPFQITKFV
+37 TKFDAAV
-46 VKHHSADIKEGFEA
+46 VGRNNRAVTLHGMVHALRDLGGVTFLTLRTREGLVQCVCPRRPEGVREECAVSVSGLLRPEPRAPGGAELAEA
-60 LEGAMTSVA
+60 RFTVLSRPAAPPPVPL
-69 GRIMSKRGMGKAVF
+69 SKKSPVSLDTELSLRPVTLRAPRARAVF
-83 CDLQDGKGRIQ
+83 RIQ
-94 LYVRVDE
+94 
-101 LGEEAFAKFKK
+101 AA
-112 TDIGDIVGVEGEVFK
+112 IC
-127 TKRGEISVKAHKVT
+127 
-141 LLSKSLQPLPEK
+141 
-153 FHGLTDKEMRY
+153 
-164 RQRYVDLIMNE
+164 
-175 DVRRAF
+175 RAF
-181 RIRTAFIKHMRRYLD
+181 REFLQEEGFTEIHTPKLGRAGAEGGSSQFRV
-196 ERDYLEVETPV
+196 DYFGRKAV
-207 LNTISG
+207 LAQS
-213 GATARPFITH
+213 PQ
-223 HNTLDIDMYMRIAT
+223 LYKQVM
-237 ELNLKRLT
+237 
-245 VGGFERVYE
+245 VGVFERVYE

-321 AQHIPAVRFD
+321 AEHIPAVRFD

-456 ERLTMKLCGLE
+456 ERLTMQLCGLD
-467 NVREA
+467 NIRRA

-478 QSRLEP
+478 RTRLEP

>member
-1 MSTEERS
+1 MEVLATKFDAAVVGRNNRAVTLHGMVHALRDLGGVTFLTLRTREGLVQCVCPRRPEGVREECAVS
-8 VNQPEEQP
+8 VSGLLRPEPRAPGGAELAEARFTVLSRP
-16 SLSEQRLI
+16 AAPPPVPLSKKSSLSMDTELSLRPVTL
-24 RRAKLKELQDAGQ
+24 RAPRA
-37 DPFQITKFV
+37 
-46 VKHHSADIKEGFEA
+46 
-60 LEGAMTSVA
+60 
-69 GRIMSKRGMGKAVF
+69 RAVF
-83 CDLQDGKGRIQ
+83 RIQ
-94 LYVRVDE
+94 AAVC
-101 LGEEAFAKFKK
+101 
-112 TDIGDIVGVEGEVFK
+112 
-127 TKRGEISVKAHKVT
+127 
-141 LLSKSLQPLPEK
+141 
-153 FHGLTDKEMRY
+153 
-164 RQRYVDLIMNE
+164 
-175 DVRRAF
+175 RAF
-181 RIRTAFIKHMRRYLD
+181 REFFKETATTEIYTPKLGRAGAEGGSSQFRV
-196 ERDYLEVETPV
+196 DYFGRKAV
-207 LNTISG
+207 LAQS
-213 GATARPFITH
+213 PQ
-223 HNTLDIDMYMRIAT
+223 LYKQVM
-237 ELNLKRLT
+237 
-245 VGGFERVYE
+245 VGVFERVYE

-294 GFLRRLVALLRQEY
+294 GFLRRLVDLLRREY

-331 EAKRLAAE
+331 EAKRLAAD

-403 RGMEI
+403 RGVEI

-456 ERLTMKLCGLE
+456 ERLTMQLCGLD
-467 NVREA
+467 NIRRA

-478 QSRLEP
+478 RTRLEP

>member
-1 MSTEERS
+1 ME
-8 VNQPEEQP
+8 V
-16 SLSEQRLI
+16 L
-24 RRAKLKELQDAGQ
+24 A
-37 DPFQITKFV
+37 TKFDAAV
-46 VKHHSADIKEGFEA
+46 VGRNNRAVTLHGMVHALRDLGGVTFLTLRTREG
-60 LEGAMTSVA
+60 LIQCVCPRRPEGVREECAVSVSGLLRPEPRAPGGAELAAA
-69 GRIMSKRGMGKAVF
+69 GFPVLSWPAAPPPVPLSKKSSVSLDTELSLRPVTLRAPRARAVF
-83 CDLQDGKGRIQ
+83 RIQ
-94 LYVRVDE
+94 AAVC
-101 LGEEAFAKFKK
+101 
-112 TDIGDIVGVEGEVFK
+112 
-127 TKRGEISVKAHKVT
+127 
-141 LLSKSLQPLPEK
+141 
-153 FHGLTDKEMRY
+153 
-164 RQRYVDLIMNE
+164 
-175 DVRRAF
+175 RAF
-181 RIRTAFIKHMRRYLD
+181 REFLQGEGFTEIHTPKLGQAGAEGGSSQFRLD
-196 ERDYLEVETPV
+196 YFGRKAV
-207 LNTISG
+207 LAQSPQLYKQ
-213 GATARPFITH
+213 A
-223 HNTLDIDMYMRIAT
+223 M
-237 ELNLKRLT
+237 
-245 VGGFERVYE
+245 VGVFERVYE

-321 AQHIPAVRFD
+321 AEHIPAVRFD

-456 ERLTMKLCGLE
+456 ERLTMQLCGLD
-467 NVREA
+467 NIRRA

-478 QSRLEP
+478 RTRLEP

>member
-1 MSTEERS
+1 MEVLATKFDAAVVGRNNRAVTLHGMVHALRDLGGVTFLTLRTREGLVQCVCPRRPEGVREECAVS
-8 VNQPEEQP
+8 VSGLLRPEPRAPGGAELAEARFTVLSRP
-16 SLSEQRLI
+16 AAPPPVPLSKKSSLSMDTELSLRPVTL
-24 RRAKLKELQDAGQ
+24 RAPRARAVFRIQAAVCRAVREFLQEEDFTEIHTPKLGRAG
-37 DPFQITKFV
+37 
-46 VKHHSADIKEGFEA
+46 AEGGSSQFR
-60 LEGAMTSVA
+60 VDYF
-69 GRIMSKRGMGKAVF
+69 GRKAV
-83 CDLQDGKGRIQ
+83 LAQSPQ
-94 LYVRVDE
+94 LYKQVM
-101 LGEEAFAKFKK
+101 
-112 TDIGDIVGVEGEVFK
+112 VGV
-127 TKRGEISVKAHKVT
+127 
-141 LLSKSLQPLPEK
+141 
-153 FHGLTDKEMRY
+153 
-164 RQRYVDLIMNE
+164 
-175 DVRRAF
+175 
-181 RIRTAFIKHMRRYLD
+181 
-196 ERDYLEVETPV
+196 
-207 LNTISG
+207 
-213 GATARPFITH
+213 
-223 HNTLDIDMYMRIAT
+223 
-237 ELNLKRLT
+237 
-245 VGGFERVYE
+245 FERVYE

-294 GFLRRLVALLRQEY
+294 GFLRRLVDLLRREY

-331 EAKRLAAE
+331 EAKRLAAD

-403 RGMEI
+403 RGVEI

-456 ERLTMKLCGLE
+456 ERLTMQLCGLD
-467 NVREA
+467 NIRRA

-478 QSRLEP
+478 RTRLEP

>member
-1 MSTEERS
+1 MEVLATKFDAAVVGRNNRAVTLHGMVHALRDLGGVTFLTLRTREGLVQCVCPRRPEGVREECAVS
-8 VNQPEEQP
+8 VSGVLRPEPRAPGGAELAEARFTVLSRP
-16 SLSEQRLI
+16 AAPPPVPLSKKSSLSMDTELSLRPVTL
-24 RRAKLKELQDAGQ
+24 RAPRA
-37 DPFQITKFV
+37 
-46 VKHHSADIKEGFEA
+46 
-60 LEGAMTSVA
+60 
-69 GRIMSKRGMGKAVF
+69 RAVF
-83 CDLQDGKGRIQ
+83 RIQ
-94 LYVRVDE
+94 
-101 LGEEAFAKFKK
+101 AA
-112 TDIGDIVGVEGEVFK
+112 IC
-127 TKRGEISVKAHKVT
+127 
-141 LLSKSLQPLPEK
+141 
-153 FHGLTDKEMRY
+153 
-164 RQRYVDLIMNE
+164 
-175 DVRRAF
+175 RAF
-181 RIRTAFIKHMRRYLD
+181 REFLQEEGFTEIHTPKLGRAGAEGGSSQFRV
-196 ERDYLEVETPV
+196 DYFGRKAV
-207 LNTISG
+207 LAQS
-213 GATARPFITH
+213 PQ
-223 HNTLDIDMYMRIAT
+223 LYKQVM
-237 ELNLKRLT
+237 
-245 VGGFERVYE
+245 VGVFERVYE

-365 VWGSDFVFVTH
+365 MWGSDFVFVTH

-408 TTGGQRIHNYGQQV
+408 TTGGQRIHNYDQQV

-456 ERLTMKLCGLE
+456 ERLTMQLCGLD
-467 NVREA
+467 NIRRA

-478 QSRLEP
+478 RTRLEP

>member
-1 MSTEERS
+1 MEVLATKFDAAVVGRNNRAVTLHGMVHALRDLGGVTFLTLRTREGLVQCVCPRRPEGVREECAVS
-8 VNQPEEQP
+8 VSGLLRPEPRAPGGAELAEARFTVLSRLAAP
-16 SLSEQRLI
+16 PPGPLSKKSSLSMDTELSLRPVTL
-24 RRAKLKELQDAGQ
+24 RAPRA
-37 DPFQITKFV
+37 
-46 VKHHSADIKEGFEA
+46 
-60 LEGAMTSVA
+60 
-69 GRIMSKRGMGKAVF
+69 RAVF
-83 CDLQDGKGRIQ
+83 RIQ
-94 LYVRVDE
+94 AAVC
-101 LGEEAFAKFKK
+101 
-112 TDIGDIVGVEGEVFK
+112 
-127 TKRGEISVKAHKVT
+127 
-141 LLSKSLQPLPEK
+141 
-153 FHGLTDKEMRY
+153 
-164 RQRYVDLIMNE
+164 
-175 DVRRAF
+175 RAF
-181 RIRTAFIKHMRRYLD
+181 REFLQEEDFTEIHTPKLGRAGAEGGSSQFRV
-196 ERDYLEVETPV
+196 DYFGRKAV
-207 LNTISG
+207 LAQS
-213 GATARPFITH
+213 PQ
-223 HNTLDIDMYMRIAT
+223 LYKQVM
-237 ELNLKRLT
+237 
-245 VGGFERVYE
+245 VGVFERVYE

-294 GFLRRLVALLRQEY
+294 GFLRRLVDLLRREY

-331 EAKRLAAE
+331 EAKRLAAD

-403 RGMEI
+403 RGVEI

-456 ERLTMKLCGLE
+456 ERLTMQLCGLD
-467 NVREA
+467 NIRRA

-478 QSRLEP
+478 RTRLEP

>member
-1 MSTEERS
+1 MEVLATKFDAAVVGRNNRAVTLHGMVHALRDLGGVTFLTLRTREGLVQCVCPRRPEGVREECAVS
-8 VNQPEEQP
+8 VSGLLRPEPRAPGGAELAEARFTVLSRP
-16 SLSEQRLI
+16 AAPPPVPLSKKSSLSMDTELSLRPVTL
-24 RRAKLKELQDAGQ
+24 RAPRA
-37 DPFQITKFV
+37 
-46 VKHHSADIKEGFEA
+46 
-60 LEGAMTSVA
+60 
-69 GRIMSKRGMGKAVF
+69 RAVF
-83 CDLQDGKGRIQ
+83 RIQ
-94 LYVRVDE
+94 AAVC
-101 LGEEAFAKFKK
+101 
-112 TDIGDIVGVEGEVFK
+112 
-127 TKRGEISVKAHKVT
+127 
-141 LLSKSLQPLPEK
+141 
-153 FHGLTDKEMRY
+153 
-164 RQRYVDLIMNE
+164 
-175 DVRRAF
+175 RAF
-181 RIRTAFIKHMRRYLD
+181 REFLQGEGFTEIHTPKLGQAGAEGGSSQFRLD
-196 ERDYLEVETPV
+196 YFGRKAV
-207 LNTISG
+207 LAQS
-213 GATARPFITH
+213 PQ
-223 HNTLDIDMYMRIAT
+223 LYKQVM
-237 ELNLKRLT
+237 
-245 VGGFERVYE
+245 VGVFERVYE

-281 FLRSFTDLMALEQ
+281 FLHSFTDLMALEQ
-294 GFLRRLVALLRQEY
+294 GFLRRLVDLLRREY

-331 EAKRLAAE
+331 EAKRLAAD

-388 DPEDPRYTLSFDLLF
+388 DPEDPRYTLSFGLLF
-403 RGMEI
+403 RGVEI

-456 ERLTMKLCGLE
+456 ERLTMQLCGLD
-467 NVREA
+467 NIRRA

-478 QSRLEP
+478 RTRLEP

>member
-1 MSTEERS
+1 MEVLATKFDAAVVGRNNRAVTLHGMVHALRDLGGVTFLTLRTREGLVQCVCPRRPEGVREECAVS
-8 VNQPEEQP
+8 VSGLLRPEPRAPGGAELAEARFTVLSRP
-16 SLSEQRLI
+16 AAPPPVPLSKKSSLSMDTELSLRPVTL
-24 RRAKLKELQDAGQ
+24 RAPRA
-37 DPFQITKFV
+37 
-46 VKHHSADIKEGFEA
+46 
-60 LEGAMTSVA
+60 
-69 GRIMSKRGMGKAVF
+69 RAVF
-83 CDLQDGKGRIQ
+83 RIQ
-94 LYVRVDE
+94 AAVC
-101 LGEEAFAKFKK
+101 
-112 TDIGDIVGVEGEVFK
+112 
-127 TKRGEISVKAHKVT
+127 
-141 LLSKSLQPLPEK
+141 
-153 FHGLTDKEMRY
+153 
-164 RQRYVDLIMNE
+164 
-175 DVRRAF
+175 RAF
-181 RIRTAFIKHMRRYLD
+181 REFLQEEDFTEIHTPKLGRAGAEGGSSQFRV
-196 ERDYLEVETPV
+196 DYFGRKAV
-207 LNTISG
+207 LAQS
-213 GATARPFITH
+213 PQ
-223 HNTLDIDMYMRIAT
+223 LYKQVM
-237 ELNLKRLT
+237 
-245 VGGFERVYE
+245 VGVFERVYE

-294 GFLRRLVALLRQEY
+294 GFLRRLVALLRREY

-365 VWGSDFVFVTH
+365 MWGSDFVFVTH

-403 RGMEI
+403 RGVEI

-456 ERLTMKLCGLE
+456 ERLTMQLCGLD
-467 NVREA
+467 NIRRA

-478 QSRLEP
+478 RTRLEP

>member
-1 MSTEERS
+1 MAEEK
-8 VNQPEEQP
+8 NQEQN
-16 SLSEQRLI
+16 LSQLLQI
-24 RRAKLKELQDAGQ
+24 RRDKLKELQEGGR

-69 GRIMSKRGMGKAVF
+69 GRIMSKRGMGTAVF

-294 GFLRRLVALLRQEY
+294 GFLRRLVDLLRREY

-331 EAKRLAAE
+331 EAKRLAAD

-403 RGMEI
+403 RGVEI

>member
-1 MSTEERS
+1 ME
-8 VNQPEEQP
+8 V
-16 SLSEQRLI
+16 L
-24 RRAKLKELQDAGQ
+24 A
-37 DPFQITKFV
+37 TKFDAAV
-46 VKHHSADIKEGFEA
+46 VGRNNRAVTLHGMVHALRDLGGVTFLTLRTREGLIQCVCPRHPEGVREECAVSVSGLLRPEPRAPGGAELAEA
-60 LEGAMTSVA
+60 RCTVLSRPAAPPPVPL
-69 GRIMSKRGMGKAVF
+69 SKKSPLSLDTELSLRPVTLRAPRARAVF
-83 CDLQDGKGRIQ
+83 RIQ
-94 LYVRVDE
+94 AAVC
-101 LGEEAFAKFKK
+101 
-112 TDIGDIVGVEGEVFK
+112 
-127 TKRGEISVKAHKVT
+127 
-141 LLSKSLQPLPEK
+141 
-153 FHGLTDKEMRY
+153 
-164 RQRYVDLIMNE
+164 
-175 DVRRAF
+175 RAF
-181 RIRTAFIKHMRRYLD
+181 REFLQGEGFTEIHTPKLGRAGAEGGSSQFRLD
-196 ERDYLEVETPV
+196 YFGRKAV
-207 LNTISG
+207 LAQSPQLYKQ
-213 GATARPFITH
+213 A
-223 HNTLDIDMYMRIAT
+223 M
-237 ELNLKRLT
+237 
-245 VGGFERVYE
+245 VGVFERVYE

-281 FLRSFTDLMALEQ
+281 FLHSFTDLMALEQ

-321 AQHIPAVRFD
+321 AEHIPAVRFD

-456 ERLTMKLCGLE
+456 ERLTMQLCGLD
-467 NVREA
+467 NIRRA

-478 QSRLEP
+478 RTRLEP

>member
-1 MSTEERS
+1 ME
-8 VNQPEEQP
+8 V
-16 SLSEQRLI
+16 L
-24 RRAKLKELQDAGQ
+24 A
-37 DPFQITKFV
+37 TKFDAAV
-46 VKHHSADIKEGFEA
+46 VGRNNRAVTLHGMVHALRDLGGVTFLTLRTREGLVQCVCPRRPEGVREECAVSVSGLLRPEPRAPGGAELAEA
-60 LEGAMTSVA
+60 RFTVLSRPAAPPPVPLSKKSSVSLDTELSLRPVTLRA
-69 GRIMSKRGMGKAVF
+69 PRARAVF
-83 CDLQDGKGRIQ
+83 RIQ
-94 LYVRVDE
+94 AAVC
-101 LGEEAFAKFKK
+101 
-112 TDIGDIVGVEGEVFK
+112 
-127 TKRGEISVKAHKVT
+127 
-141 LLSKSLQPLPEK
+141 
-153 FHGLTDKEMRY
+153 
-164 RQRYVDLIMNE
+164 
-175 DVRRAF
+175 RAF
-181 RIRTAFIKHMRRYLD
+181 REFLQEEDFTEIHTPKLGRAGAEGGSSQFRV
-196 ERDYLEVETPV
+196 DYFGRKAV
-207 LNTISG
+207 LAQS
-213 GATARPFITH
+213 PQ
-223 HNTLDIDMYMRIAT
+223 LYKQVM
-237 ELNLKRLT
+237 
-245 VGGFERVYE
+245 VGVFERVYE

-321 AQHIPAVRFD
+321 AEHIPAVRFD

-456 ERLTMKLCGLE
+456 ERLTMQLCGLD
-467 NVREA
+467 NIRRA

-478 QSRLEP
+478 RTRLEP

>member
-1 MSTEERS
+1 MEVLATKFDAAVVGRNNRAVTLHGMVHALRDLGGVTFLTLRTREGLVQCVCPRRPEGVREECAVS
-8 VNQPEEQP
+8 VSGVLRPEPRAPGGAELAEARFTVLSRP
-16 SLSEQRLI
+16 AAPPPVPLSKKSSLSMDTEFSLRPVTL
-24 RRAKLKELQDAGQ
+24 RAPRA
-37 DPFQITKFV
+37 
-46 VKHHSADIKEGFEA
+46 
-60 LEGAMTSVA
+60 
-69 GRIMSKRGMGKAVF
+69 RAVF
-83 CDLQDGKGRIQ
+83 RIQ
-94 LYVRVDE
+94 AAVC
-101 LGEEAFAKFKK
+101 
-112 TDIGDIVGVEGEVFK
+112 
-127 TKRGEISVKAHKVT
+127 
-141 LLSKSLQPLPEK
+141 
-153 FHGLTDKEMRY
+153 
-164 RQRYVDLIMNE
+164 
-175 DVRRAF
+175 RAF
-181 RIRTAFIKHMRRYLD
+181 REFLQEEGFTEIHTPKLGRAGAEGGSSQFRLD
-196 ERDYLEVETPV
+196 YFGRKAV
-207 LNTISG
+207 LAQSPQLYKQ
-213 GATARPFITH
+213 A
-223 HNTLDIDMYMRIAT
+223 M
-237 ELNLKRLT
+237 
-245 VGGFERVYE
+245 VGVFERVYE

-281 FLRSFTDLMALEQ
+281 FLHSFTDLMALEQ

-403 RGMEI
+403 RGVET

-456 ERLTMKLCGLE
+456 ERLTMQLCGLD
-467 NVREA
+467 NIRRA

-478 QSRLEP
+478 RTRLEP

>member
-1 MSTEERS
+1 MFR
-8 VNQPEEQP
+8 PEAGKP
-16 SLSEQRLI
+16 ASGFFYSF
-24 RRAKLKELQDAGQ
+24 LQKGVIGMEVLA
-37 DPFQITKFV
+37 TKFDAAV
-46 VKHHSADIKEGFEA
+46 VGRNNRAVTLHGMVHALRDLGGVTFLTLRTREGLVQCVCPRRPEGVREECAVSVSGVLRPEPRAPGGAELAEA
-60 LEGAMTSVA
+60 RFTVLSRPAAPPPVPLSKKSSVSLDTELSLRPVTLRA
-69 GRIMSKRGMGKAVF
+69 PRARAVF
-83 CDLQDGKGRIQ
+83 RIQ
-94 LYVRVDE
+94 AAVC
-101 LGEEAFAKFKK
+101 
-112 TDIGDIVGVEGEVFK
+112 
-127 TKRGEISVKAHKVT
+127 
-141 LLSKSLQPLPEK
+141 
-153 FHGLTDKEMRY
+153 
-164 RQRYVDLIMNE
+164 
-175 DVRRAF
+175 RAF
-181 RIRTAFIKHMRRYLD
+181 REFLQGEGFTEIHTPKLGRAGAEGGSSQFRLD
-196 ERDYLEVETPV
+196 YFGRKAV
-207 LNTISG
+207 LAQSPQLYKQ
-213 GATARPFITH
+213 A
-223 HNTLDIDMYMRIAT
+223 M
-237 ELNLKRLT
+237 
-245 VGGFERVYE
+245 VGVFERVYE

-281 FLRSFTDLMALEQ
+281 FLHSFTDLMALEQ

-321 AQHIPAVRFD
+321 AEHIPAVRFD

-456 ERLTMKLCGLE
+456 ERLTMQLCGLD
-467 NVREA
+467 NIRRA

-478 QSRLEP
+478 RTRLEP